1 LQHPDS
7 RPFGPGLASGSY
19 VFVQA
24 EDGRIWVLVE
34 TGGHLHPK
42 VLGEAK
48 PALAAGG
55 LQVGIGGVVL
65 EIDNF
70 SGTFQFDAGV
80 LPGVLGIAIA
90 RRAGVLDAGGGL

>member
-1 LQHPDS
+1 M
-7 RPFGPGLASGSY
+7 
-19 VFVQA
+19 FVQA

-34 TGGHLHPK
+34 TEGHLHPK

-80 LPGVLGIAIA
+80 LPGVL
-90 RRAGVLDAGGGL
+90 RALQSQGGQVSSTREVGFDHD